1 MTAFIVIL
9 DPSFDVLVR
18 LSAYHAKPT
27 PQESF
32 SRLGSYN
39 PLARCIS
46 HNWLGK
52 IRFKANSLFHRQG
65 TRPRCIILESV
76 LILIVRLVLSFDLDV
91 SVIEVVDSAHIRQEG
106 RRIRGRY
113 MYRSQLSKALNFVS
127 SSSVLRNMSNHVSIK
142 AALVSRHREIKL
154 RD

>member
-1 MTAFIVIL
+1 
-9 DPSFDVLVR
+9 
-18 LSAYHAKPT
+18 
-27 PQESF
+27 
-32 SRLGSYN
+32 
-39 PLARCIS
+39 
-46 HNWLGK
+46 
-52 IRFKANSLFHRQG
+52 
-65 TRPRCIILESV
+65 
-76 LILIVRLVLSFDLDV
+76 LIVRLVLSFDLDV